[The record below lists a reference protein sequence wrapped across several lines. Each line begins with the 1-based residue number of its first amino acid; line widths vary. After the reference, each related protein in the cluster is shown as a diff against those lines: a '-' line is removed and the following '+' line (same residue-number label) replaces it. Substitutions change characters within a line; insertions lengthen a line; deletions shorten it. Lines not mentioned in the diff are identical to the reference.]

1 MSKSIALLL
10 SKTGGPPFHGSVG
23 YVNDAIAPIL
33 ARRGWD
39 TRAFAPPRGQGQEA
53 LLPLTLASQLAALDG
68 DARPD
73 VALYDAAATSVVRA
87 PSRGTAR
94 RNAMLYHGLAYGA
107 GSWMGSADVDLH
119 LANSPY
125 LARVL
130 RAFFAFPNWQRR
142 ECLNPAGLQA
152 VVDLPLPLPCVEEPD
167 GHPGFTIGAELPA
180 HVRRALD
187 GDVIWGHAL
196 QPGKNDW
203 FATLAI
209 LVWLDMLRGAA
220 RLPRIALLIP
230 QGALGREL
238 RAALDGMLPPGRSC
252 DDYFLEVP
260 LLRQCALFEVMR
272 ACRFGLAYGPVPE
285 SFGFYALESV
295 HNGCPFHT
303 NGAGNLRFLLPAGH
317 GLRVHE
323 NFDMVPGPQGEQ
335 DPSAYRAV
343 AERIL
348 SDLARPQAVADECA
362 RGAALIRERHSLDA
376 FGRALGDAL
385 DTLDSPRPAPP
396 TFDDMHVQLSPL
408 VRAMDPATG
417 GVHCDYAS
425 TTLAPDALA
434 ALRQLVGQPC
444 SALDGRDMHA
454 LESSHRLFARGLLS
468 LAPAGAVAGPASAL
482 A

>member
-1 MSKSIALLL
+1 M
-10 SKTGGPPFHGSVG
+10 
-23 YVNDAIAPIL
+23 
-33 ARRGWD
+33 
-39 TRAFAPPRGQGQEA
+39 
-53 LLPLTLASQLAALDG
+53 
-68 DARPD
+68 
-73 VALYDAAATSVVRA
+73 ALYDAAVAPAVRA
-87 PSRGTAR
+87 PLRGGAR
-94 RNAMLYHGLAYGA
+94 RNAMLYHGLVHGA
-107 GSWMGSADVDLH
+107 GIWMGSPDLDLH

-142 ECLNPAGLQA
+142 ACMNAAGLQA
-152 VVDLPLPLPCVEEPD
+152 VVDLPLPLPCVEEPN
-167 GHPGFTIGAELPA
+167 GHPGFTLGDELPA
-180 HVRRALD
+180 NLRRALD

-209 LVWLDMLRGAA
+209 LVWLDLLRGAA

-260 LLRQCALFEVMR
+260 LLHQRALFAVMR

-295 HNGCPFHT
+295 HNGCPFYT
-303 NGAGNLRFLLPAGH
+303 NGAGNLRFLLPPAH
-317 GLRVHE
+317 GLHVHE
-323 NFDMVPGPQGEQ
+323 TFDMVPGPQGEQ

-348 SDLARPQAVADECA
+348 ADLARPQAVADECA
-362 RGAALIRERHSLDA
+362 RGAALIGERHSLDA
-376 FGRALGDAL
+376 FGRALTRAL
-385 DTLDSPRPAPP
+385 DAIDAPRPDAPA
-396 TFDDMHVQLSPL
+396 FDDLHVQPGPL
-408 VRAMDPATG
+408 VRALDPATG
-417 GVHCDYAS
+417 RVHCDYAS
-425 TTLAPDALA
+425 TTLAPDALD

-444 SALDGRDMHA
+444 GALDSRDMHA
-454 LESSHRLFARGLLS
+454 LESTHRLFTRGLLA
-468 LAPAGAVAGPASAL
+468 LAPAGAVAAPASAL